1 MNNGVKSDTAASS
14 ASSIVSSCLYVNSI
28 AFYHFIKDKIA
39 EVLLKKAI
47 KHDDN
52 DNW

>member
-1 MNNGVKSDTAASS
+1 MNSGVKSDAAASRTFS
-14 ASSIVSSCLYVNSI
+14 KVSSCLYVNSI

-39 EVLLKKAI
+39 DVLSKKTV
-47 KHDDN
+47 KHDEN